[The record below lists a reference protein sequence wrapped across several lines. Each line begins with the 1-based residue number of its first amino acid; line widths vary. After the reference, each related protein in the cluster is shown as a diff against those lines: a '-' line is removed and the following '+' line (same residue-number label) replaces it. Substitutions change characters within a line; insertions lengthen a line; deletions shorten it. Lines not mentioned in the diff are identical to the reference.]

1 MESRF
6 LYEFVFESTPDII
19 NFTGKPLKNYT
30 KVLFYDSLF
39 EFFPTLEV
47 NFTDPHGVIP
57 DQTNFIQ
64 DLEFKAK
71 LGNAQDGYIGGQ
83 YIWFQH
89 EFNDVTIE
97 EFFSGS
103 NIFLLSHAL
112 VDKEKEQ
119 NRSWNDTIKNVI
131 TDIATN
137 DYSIPVVDQK
147 ISNTTGMDY
156 WYQSGI
162 KNSLWIQELSDISYD
177 ASRPKKP
184 YYAFIN
190 LLNEFYFMSLSDL
203 FLQEPVNL
211 GDPYVID
218 QSQSGIDSPYSIKD
232 YLIQNG
238 GMDINFNLYQLKNYH
253 TTSSGSSSSE
263 IFKIQD
269 FLYSNGIDKLLLRSA
284 YDRPGTINYT
294 NIIETTQDKY
304 NKQGLIN
311 SIYRDSALSYR
322 MGITIPFNPK
332 VASGKII
339 ELKTSS
345 AFESKAMAKEYSG
358 KWLVLNSMH
367 HINDDGIVFSRLTLA
382 KSTMYVDNIHPLK
395 NDFTTVA

>member
-156 WYQSGI
+156 
-162 KNSLWIQELSDISYD
+162 
-177 ASRPKKP
+177 
-184 YYAFIN
+184 
-190 LLNEFYFMSLSDL
+190 
-203 FLQEPVNL
+203 
-211 GDPYVID
+211 
-218 QSQSGIDSPYSIKD
+218 
-232 YLIQNG
+232 
-238 GMDINFNLYQLKNYH
+238 
-253 TTSSGSSSSE
+253 
-263 IFKIQD
+263 
-269 FLYSNGIDKLLLRSA
+269 
-284 YDRPGTINYT
+284 
-294 NIIETTQDKY
+294 
-304 NKQGLIN
+304 
-311 SIYRDSALSYR
+311 
-322 MGITIPFNPK
+322 
-332 VASGKII
+332 
-339 ELKTSS
+339 
-345 AFESKAMAKEYSG
+345 
-358 KWLVLNSMH
+358 
-367 HINDDGIVFSRLTLA
+367 
-382 KSTMYVDNIHPLK
+382 
-395 NDFTTVA
+395 